1 MRLAPGMSSD
11 VHGDGQR
18 RRHQPVLVC
27 EVLRCLAPERGGW
40 FVDCTVGLGG
50 HAAELLERFP
60 GARVLGIDRDEEAL
74 DHARRRLR
82 EFGSR
87 VLLVHGNFH
96 SIDEVVAQV
105 GSGKPAGILA
115 DLGVSSLQLDQP
127 ERGFSFRRSGPLDMR
142 MDQSTRS
149 ATTTAR
155 DIVNLESQSVLETVL
170 RDYGEERQ
178 ARRIAR
184 AIVERRRRGPIETT
198 DDLRELVHETVGA
211 SRMRRGR
218 AVPGSRSIDAA
229 TRTFQALRIAV
240 NEELSGLGPALE
252 RAVNLLERDGR
263 LVVISYHSLEDRIV
277 KHRLRASALGE
288 VDPITGRPRTETRLI
303 ELMTKK
309 PIRPQPSEVEYNPR
323 SRSARLRAARRL

>member
-1 MRLAPGMSSD
+1 MSSD
-11 VHGDGQR
+11 VDGDGQG
-18 RRHQPVLVC
+18 RRHQPVLVT
-27 EVLRCLAPERGGW
+27 EVLRFLAPERGGW

-50 HAAELLERFP
+50 HAAELLARFP

-87 VLLVHGNFH
+87 ALLVHGNFH
-96 SIDEVVAQV
+96 SIDEVVA
-105 GSGKPAGILA
+105 GAGTGKPAGILV

-127 ERGFSFRRSGPLDMR
+127 ERGFSFRRPGPLDMR

-178 ARRIAR
+178 ARRIAQ

-198 DDLRELVHETVGA
+198 DDLRDLVHKTVGA

-218 AVPGSRSIDAA
+218 VAPGSRSIDAA

-288 VDPITGRPRTETRLI
+288 VDPITGRPLAETRLI

-323 SRSARLRAARRL
+323 SRSSRLRAARRL